1 LSARQGVEARRAM
14 NTQPV
19 ISVRGEAIMEV
30 EPEIATIN
38 VTVQARDRDRRTVL
52 DNLAT
57 RNAQVIA
64 LIKGYGDAV
73 EKLESGPT
81 SVYADM
87 KNNARD
93 ERVIRYLAQANTRVT
108 VRDFTVLGEL
118 MTELA
123 DGDLVTVLGPW
134 WSLRPD
140 SPVYREARIAAAK
153 DATRRAQEYAE
164 AFNAK
169 LGQLIEAA
177 DRGLLSGGGEPT
189 GRWRMAAARGVAS
202 AEAYGSEP
210 PGLDFE
216 PAKQHVTANID
227 ARFRVLLGD

>member
-1 LSARQGVEARRAM
+1 M

-19 ISVRGEAIMEV
+19 ISVRGEAIIEV
-30 EPEIATIN
+30 EPEIATIS

-52 DNLAT
+52 NNLTT
-57 RNAQVIA
+57 RNAQVIT

-73 EKLESGPT
+73 EKLESGTT
-81 SVYADM
+81 SVYADV
-87 KNNARD
+87 KNKARD

-123 DGDLVTVLGPW
+123 DGDLVTVAGPW
-134 WSLRPD
+134 WALRPD

-177 DRGLLSGGGEPT
+177 DKGLLSGGGEST
-189 GRWRMAAARGVAS
+189 HRVRMLAAAGA
-202 AEAYGSEP
+202 APGGAYGSEP
-210 PGLDFE
+210 TALDFE
-216 PAKQHVTANID
+216 PAKQQVTAHID
-227 ARFRVLLGD
+227 ARFHVLLGD

>member
-1 LSARQGVEARRAM
+1 M

-19 ISVRGEAIMEV
+19 ISVRGEAIMET
-30 EPEIATIN
+30 EPEIATIS

-52 DNLAT
+52 DNLAA

-64 LIKGYGDAV
+64 IIKGYGDAV
-73 EKLESGPT
+73 ENLESGT
-81 SVYADM
+81 ASVYPDM
-87 KNNARD
+87 KNKARE
-93 ERVIRYLAQANTRVT
+93 ERIIRYLAQANIHVT
-108 VRDFTVLGEL
+108 VKDFTVLGEL
-118 MTELA
+118 VTRLA
-123 DGDLVTVLGPW
+123 EGDLVTVAGPW

-177 DRGLLSGGGEPT
+177 DKGLLGGGGEST
-189 GRWRMAAARGVAS
+189 GMWAAQS
-202 AEAYGSEP
+202 AVGAAPGRAYLMEE

-216 PAKQHVTANID
+216 PAKQRVTAHID
-227 ARFRVLLGD
+227 ARFHVILGD

>member
-1 LSARQGVEARRAM
+1 M

-19 ISVRGEAIMEV
+19 ISVRGEAIIEA
-30 EPEIATIN
+30 EPEIATIS

-52 DNLAT
+52 DNLTT

-73 EKLESGPT
+73 EKLESGTT

-87 KNNARD
+87 KDKARD

-108 VRDFTVLGEL
+108 VKDFTVLGEL
-118 MTELA
+118 VAKLA
-123 DGDLVTVLGPW
+123 DGDLVTVVGPW
-134 WSLRPD
+134 WALRPD

-153 DATRRAQEYAE
+153 DATRRAREYAE

-169 LGQLIEAA
+169 LGRLIEAA
-177 DRGLLSGGGEPT
+177 DRGLLNGGGEPAVRLRT
-189 GRWRMAAARGVAS
+189 AAARVGPAPMGYS
-202 AEAYGSEP
+202 SEAPS
-210 PGLDFE
+210 LDFE

-227 ARFRVLLGD
+227 ARFYVLLNEPA